1 MKGAARPI
9 RSDEDWITLLDG
21 VRVGRRWMTRH
32 TLRLLSAWCDA
43 TTRAGRDAIA
53 AEILRIA
60 AEVESDSSTDA
71 GRDTRGTSSG
81 WEAIAERIDPRL
93 VDGQDWPALSAA
105 LTRAAAAGY
114 DVRTRLRALAAA
126 TPLPDRHPAR
136 ELHWRL
142 LDDFP
147 GALPVFAADG
157 PAASTGGFPVVHSP
171 SASPQIRR
179 ERPPG
184 RPGDQV
190 SPSARATHE
199 GDPP

>member
-1 MKGAARPI
+1 MRRAPQQK
-9 RSDEDWITLLDG
+9 RSEEDWISLLDG
-21 VRVGRRWMTRH
+21 VRVGRQWMTRH
-32 TLRLLSAWCDA
+32 APRLLSAWCDA
-43 TTRAGRDAIA
+43 STKAGRDAIA

-60 AEVESDSSTDA
+60 AEVESESSPNA
-71 GRDTRGTSSG
+71 GHDRPATSPG

-93 VDGQDWPALSAA
+93 VDGPDWPALSGA

-114 DVRTRLRALAAA
+114 DVPTRLRALAAA

-147 GALPVFAADG
+147 GALPVSQADG
-157 PAASTGGFPVVHSP
+157 PTASTGGLPGVHSP
-171 SASPQIRR
+171 PASPQIHRD
-179 ERPPG
+179 RPPD

-190 SPSARATHE
+190 SPRARATHE
-199 GDPP
+199 GD